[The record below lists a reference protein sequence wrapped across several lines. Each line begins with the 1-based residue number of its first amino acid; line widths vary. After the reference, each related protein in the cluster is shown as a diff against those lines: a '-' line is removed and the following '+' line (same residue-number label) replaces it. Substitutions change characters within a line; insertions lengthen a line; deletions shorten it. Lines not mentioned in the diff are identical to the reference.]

1 MKIVQTILAVLL
13 GILALSAESSSAG
26 VSVSIGEPG
35 FYGRIDIGGFPAP
48 RLLYPEPIIVHRV
61 NTWYPPMYLRVPP
74 GHAKRWYKYCGRYGA
89 CGRPVYFIDDG
100 WYRDVYAPRYRER
113 HHHSRPQ
120 YAPRPQHGP
129 RPEYYDYKKYEKH
142 PSKRI
147 YPQRE
152 HYDNYQGDHRGGKHR

>member
-1 MKIVQTILAVLL
+1 MKTLPIMLAVLL
-13 GILALSAESSSAG
+13 GLLALSPEPSHAG

-61 NTWYPPMYLRVPP
+61 NTSYPPIYLRVPP
-74 GHAKRWYKYCGRYGA
+74 GHAKHWYKYCGHYGA

-113 HHHSRPQ
+113 HYHHSRPQ

-129 RPEYYDYKKYEKH
+129 RPDHYDYKKYEKH
-142 PSKRI
+142 P
-147 YPQRE
+147 QRE
-152 HYDNYQGDHRGGKHR
+152 YHDDYRGDHRGGKHH